1 MPLLTLIGIGF
12 FCANLAHPSVNIPLI
27 SAINTLAYSYHFHC
41 KKYAL
46 TDNSTESSTRFSI
59 LTHQVKARIPVTVH
73 ISYNVQNLLDSK
85 LNMAALC
92 QFAKF
97 SILQ

>member
-1 MPLLTLIGIGF
+1 MPLIIFTGTGY
-12 FCANLAHPSVNIPLI
+12 FCANLAHPSVSIPLI
-27 SAINTLAYSYHFHC
+27 SAINTLAYSYHYHC

-46 TDNSTESSTRFSI
+46 NSTESSTHPSI
-59 LTHQVKARIPVTVH
+59 LTHQVKAHIPVTVH
-73 ISYNVQNLLDSK
+73 ISYKVQNLLDST
-85 LNMAALC
+85 LNMAILC